1 MKLDLL
7 ELKHLNNFMFEK
19 LDNHLEETEENLTNH
34 QKWLIEFTTRHYKP
48 TDTVF
53 NIISN
58 KLDIFAC
65 NPTAYN
71 PVLIT
76 DILSKEIKSIV
87 EQYNNHYGFIE
98 TFTNKQLLQVI
109 RQVEY
114 ALRKIIMGVTDEK

>member
-7 ELKHLNNFMFEK
+7 ELKHLNNFMFKE
-19 LDNHLEETEENLTNH
+19 LDKHLEETGENLTNH
-34 QKWLIEFTTRHYKP
+34 QKWLVEFTTKYYKP

-53 NIISN
+53 SIISD
-58 KLDIFAC
+58 KLDVFAS

-71 PVLIT
+71 PILIT
-76 DILSKEIKSIV
+76 NILSKEIKSIV

-114 ALRKIIMGVTDEK
+114 NLRQIIMGVTDEK

>member
-114 ALRKIIMGVTDEK
+114 NLRQIIMGVTDEK

>member
-7 ELKHLNNFMFEK
+7 KLKHLNNFMFKE
-19 LDNHLEETEENLTNH
+19 LDKHLEETGENLTNH
-34 QKWLIEFTTRHYKP
+34 QKWLVEFTTKYYKP

-53 NIISN
+53 SIISD
-58 KLDIFAC
+58 KLDVFAS

-71 PVLIT
+71 PILIT
-76 DILSKEIKSIV
+76 NILSKEIKSIV

-114 ALRKIIMGVTDEK
+114 NLRQIIMGVTDEK

>member
-7 ELKHLNNFMFEK
+7 ELKHLNNFMFK
-19 LDNHLEETEENLTNH
+19 GLDKHLEETEENLTNH
-34 QKWLIEFTTRHYKP
+34 QKWLIEFTTKYYKP

-53 NIISN
+53 SIISD
-58 KLDIFAC
+58 KLDVFAS

-71 PVLIT
+71 PVLII

-114 ALRKIIMGVTDEK
+114 NLRQIIMGVTDEK

>member
-7 ELKHLNNFMFEK
+7 ELKHLNNFMFKE
-19 LDNHLEETEENLTNH
+19 LDKHLEETEENLTNH
-34 QKWLIEFTTRHYKP
+34 QKWLIEFTTKYYKP

-53 NIISN
+53 SIISD
-58 KLDIFAC
+58 KLDVFAS

-71 PVLIT
+71 PVLII

-98 TFTNKQLLQVI
+98 TFTNKQLLQVV

-114 ALRKIIMGVTDEK
+114 KLRKIIMGDNDEK